1 MLKCWEEQPTDRPTF
16 ETLRKTIK
24 KMERN
29 HKVRRRLLETIHFIG
44 EEKKAILLQSIFESL
59 KLIGSFD
66 FVVKT
71 YDMANQTNAVS

>member
-1 MLKCWEEQPTDRPTF
+1 LGRTANWSTHVWNPEKDDKTNGKKPQGKKKTF
-16 ETLRKTIK
+16 RDNEFYWWRK
-24 KMERN
+24 
-29 HKVRRRLLETIHFIG
+29 
-44 EEKKAILLQSIFESL
+44 KKAILLQSIFESL